1 VLRGL
6 LGLVTGY
13 VVFAASAALLFVISR
28 HDPHAPAST
37 GFLVFSVTC
46 GIVFALLG
54 GYLAASIAGRGGM
67 LYSVAVGIAIAAGAI
82 VSLMASPGNRAIW
95 SQVSALV
102 LMSPAAVVGG
112 YMRTRQT
119 QARA

>member
-28 HDPHAPAST
+28 HDPHAPVST
-37 GFLVFSVTC
+37 EFLVFSVAC
-46 GIVFALLG
+46 GIVFAFLG
-54 GYLAASIAGRGGM
+54 GYLAAAIAGRGGM
-67 LYSVAVGIAIAAGAI
+67 LYALAVAIAIAVGAL
-82 VSLMASPGNRAIW
+82 VSLIARPGQGAIW
-95 SQVSALV
+95 SQIAALL

-112 YMRTRQT
+112 YIRTRQT
-119 QARA
+119 QTTA